1 MHNPWANIG
10 CANRGMDAVCGVSR
24 SSMKTIDDLAC
35 DELQSPDL
43 PMLWNVAEPGDTRRL
58 EGDGGVEA
66 AGYGAVD
73 DGLLLLVEQR
83 DHLPLRPDRPLQPPV
98 RPVQKQHNLR

>member
-1 MHNPWANIG
+1 
-10 CANRGMDAVCGVSR
+10 
-24 SSMKTIDDLAC
+24 
-35 DELQSPDL
+35 
-43 PMLWNVAEPGDTRRL
+43 MLRNVAEPGDAGGF

-66 AGYGAVD
+66 AGDGAVD

-98 RPVQKQHNLR
+98 RPVQKPHNRRLLGGRGRRTRMSSSSSE